1 MPPARFVVDAAARAR
16 FGPRLDRLAAFLERG
31 DEPADAAVASLET
44 LHPARAHAVVG
55 EVLAGGAPPDAP
67 EALRAL
73 AATVRE
79 PPFWWD
85 PAVSDAGAAFFRRSG
100 VFGGIVL
107 GARSIV
113 LGYVA
118 PGGNKPLMFSG
129 QLVRAAS
136 RRLAETSRFV
146 AALTAPG
153 GLAPGAPGFEITV
166 RVRLMH
172 ARVRRDLR
180 GDPRWDRAA
189 WGEPINQHDLAA
201 TNLLFSTVW
210 LAGLRR
216 FGLRPTADEVYA
228 YLHLWRYAGWLMGV
242 PDALLCT
249 TEAEGVLLGDMIGAT
264 QAPPD
269 DDARTL
275 VRALLDSV
283 AEAGRDRALAE
294 ALLRFQLGDPLADAL
309 AIPVRPAVWGL
320 RAASRV
326 FSPVDRL
333 RSRLGLVDGL
343 LDQVG
348 QRYWEAAVAAGLQGA
363 PARFALR
370 PG

>member
-1 MPPARFVVDAAARAR
+1 MPPARFLVDDRLRGR
-16 FGPRLDRLAAFLERG
+16 FGPRVDRLGAYLDRG
-31 DEPADAAVASLET
+31 DPLADAAVAELER
-44 LHPARAHAVVG
+44 LHPSRAHAVVG
-55 EVLAGGAPPDAP
+55 EALAGGDPPDAP
-67 EALRAL
+67 DALRAL
-73 AATVRE
+73 ASAVRE

-85 PAVSDAGAAFFRRSG
+85 PVASDAGAAFFRRSG

-180 GDPRWDRAA
+180 TDPRWDRAS

-201 TNLLFSTVW
+201 TNLLFSTV
-210 LAGLRR
+210 LVDGLRR
-216 FGLRPTADEVYA
+216 FGLRPTDGEVA
-228 YLHLWRYAGWLMGV
+228 SYLHLWRYVGWLMGV

-249 TEAEGVLLGDMIGAT
+249 NEAEGAALGEMIGAT

-283 AEAGRDRALAE
+283 AEKGRDRALSE
-294 ALLRFQLGDPLADAL
+294 ALLRFQLGDALADDL
-309 AIPVRPAVWGL
+309 GIPRRPQVWGL
-320 RAASRV
+320 RGAARL
-326 FSPVDRL
+326 FTPVDRL
-333 RSRLGLVDGL
+333 RSRLAFADPL
-343 LDQVG
+343 LDDLG
-348 QRYWEAAVAAGLQGA
+348 RRYWDAAVAAGLQGV
-363 PARFALR
+363 PARFAMR
-370 PG
+370 A